1 MKMNKKAIE
10 NAIKN
15 NKSKVDGFVVSPD
28 DAEHIKVIREVKQE
42 LDKRIRGK
50 KSLTIVFIEW
60 RPKEKQKMEGIDIQA
75 ILEKEIDKQI
85 GLKNLINESDLDQSS
100 KQWVL
105 ERTYNEYN
113 RIHQLIELENY

>member
-1 MKMNKKAIE
+1 
-10 NAIKN
+10 
-15 NKSKVDGFVVSPD
+15 
-28 DAEHIKVIREVKQE
+28 
-42 LDKRIRGK
+42 
-50 KSLTIVFIEW
+50 
-60 RPKEKQKMEGIDIQA
+60 MEGIDIQA

>member
-1 MKMNKKAIE
+1 
-10 NAIKN
+10 
-15 NKSKVDGFVVSPD
+15 
-28 DAEHIKVIREVKQE
+28 
-42 LDKRIRGK
+42 
-50 KSLTIVFIEW
+50 
-60 RPKEKQKMEGIDIQA
+60 MEGIDIRT
-75 ILEKEIDKQI
+75 ILKKEIDKQI

>member
-1 MKMNKKAIE
+1 
-10 NAIKN
+10 
-15 NKSKVDGFVVSPD
+15 
-28 DAEHIKVIREVKQE
+28 
-42 LDKRIRGK
+42 
-50 KSLTIVFIEW
+50 
-60 RPKEKQKMEGIDIQA
+60 MEGIDIQT
-75 ILEKEIDKQI
+75 ILKKEIDKQI

>member
-1 MKMNKKAIE
+1 
-10 NAIKN
+10 
-15 NKSKVDGFVVSPD
+15 
-28 DAEHIKVIREVKQE
+28 
-42 LDKRIRGK
+42 
-50 KSLTIVFIEW
+50 
-60 RPKEKQKMEGIDIQA
+60 MEGIDIQA

-105 ERTYNEYN
+105 ERSYNEYN